1 MDKLLV
7 FREIGGEYE
16 LVGILRAT
24 DDGATEGVLGL
35 NDVRCRSPRIH
46 GLSHNI
52 AICRAERRPRC
63 WMRWKSGTRLKTPA
77 PSSV

>member
-46 GLSHNI
+46 GLSQNNAIALTRNI
-52 AICRAERRPRC
+52 L
-63 WMRWKSGTRLKTPA
+63 RLTMFA
-77 PSSV
+77 